1 MHRHFILQQLEP
13 SPKGPVS
20 TQMHL
25 WRLWRLQIKI
35 LMFKRNAFHFS
46 PHKSNLLTSYLTDS
60 FHLKE
65 EILIMDDCFMNMK
78 ITYLLHNQTF
88 NWHIISLPM
97 ECVEQIWNHVTDF
110 SPASSW
116 KWEACYFAKG
126 IRKYLIQIF
135 YYWLSTCFT
144 QAKDCYR
151 IHCWRRHAYYIK
163 AQNLRGSCTDH
174 YSVH

>member
-1 MHRHFILQQLEP
+1 MHRHFILQQFKL

-25 WRLWRLQIKI
+25 WRLWRLQLRFWCLKG
-35 LMFKRNAFHFS
+35 NAFHFS
-46 PHKSNLLTSYLTDS
+46 PHKRNLLTSYLKDP

-65 EILIMDDCFMNMK
+65 EILIMDDYFMNMK

-97 ECVEQIWNHVTDF
+97 ECEEQIWNHVTDF

-116 KWEACYFAKG
+116 KWEDCYFAKG
-126 IRKYLIQIF
+126 IRKYWIQIL
-135 YYWLSTCFT
+135 YYWSSTYCM

-151 IHCWRRHAYYIK
+151 IHCWRRHACYIE
-163 AQNLRGSCTDH
+163 AQNLRGFWTNH
-174 YSVH
+174 YSLH